1 MIAEVILMKTKLL
14 LTAFFLAIAAC
25 VAYLAIAQNKV
36 ADAPEKRLIIKPYL
50 YIGDETDP
58 NKWDEKSKFAFTELL
73 PGETRLMAPTYGAGL
88 WNLNIGFEY
97 EGGII
102 RVESDD
108 CQISVGE
115 RAIPFYVS
123 STEGR
128 GTDRIYCYKWQL
140 RDSGYLAFRPA
151 IGAYGFAEIDD
162 IKIMAFEHY
171 DGYPGLESFVTI
183 NVFNDDADKYPV
195 YSATL
200 KFVQL
205 HEDSPFQDR
214 VSRFFSI
221 EYVDSYSAPD
231 E

>member
-1 MIAEVILMKTKLL
+1 MIAEVILMKGKLL

-73 PGETRLMAPTYGAGL
+73 PGETRLMAPTYGEGL

-97 EGGII
+97 DGGII
-102 RVESDD
+102 RVESED

-115 RAIPFYVS
+115 RAIPFYES
-123 STEGR
+123 STEGK

-140 RDSGYLAFRPA
+140 RDSGYLAFCPVK
-151 IGAYGFAEIDD
+151 GGYGFTDIDD
-162 IKIMAFEHY
+162 IKIMSFEY
-171 DGYPGLESFVTI
+171 RNGYPGLESFVTI

-221 EYVDSYSAPD
+221 EYIDPYS
-231 E
+231 ESEK

>member
-1 MIAEVILMKTKLL
+1 MKAKLL

-25 VAYLAIAQNKV
+25 ITYLAIAQNKV
-36 ADAPEKRLIIKPYL
+36 ANAPEKRLIIKPYL

-58 NKWDEKSKFAFTELL
+58 NNWDEKSKFAFTELL
-73 PGETRLMAPTYGAGL
+73 PGETRLMAPTYGEGL

-97 EGGII
+97 DGGII
-102 RVESDD
+102 RVESED

-140 RDSGYLAFRPA
+140 RDSGYLAFCPVK
-151 IGAYGFAEIDD
+151 GGYGFTDIDD
-162 IKIMAFEHY
+162 IKIMSFEY
-171 DGYPGLESFVTI
+171 RNGYPGLESFVTI

-195 YSATL
+195 CSAKL
-200 KFVQL
+200 KFVQI
-205 HEDSPFQDR
+205 HEESPFGDD

-221 EYVDSYSAPD
+221 EYIDPYS
-231 E
+231 ESEE